1 MHDIAI
7 LPHSLHGYTYKY
19 HGVSSIDIGN
29 GLDLNFTLLDFW
41 YWWQILENSIKHAS
55 GSTGCGYTMDFTG
68 GNWLIVNLGIG
79 MLVGIVVK
87 HQATQWDYVITSLPS
102 KINPF
107 LHISIELGLEIILNG
122 W

>member
-1 MHDIAI
+1 MEN
-7 LPHSLHGYTYKY
+7 
-19 HGVSSIDIGN
+19 IGKFN
-29 GLDLNFTLLDFW
+29 QTT
-41 YWWQILENSIKHAS
+41 SS

-68 GNWLIVNLGIG
+68 GNWLIINLGIG

-87 HQATQWDYVITSLPS
+87 HQATQWDYAITSLPS

-107 LHISIELGLEIILNG
+107 LHISIELWLEIILIG